1 MKSVLVLLIKFY
13 QNSISQYLPSS
24 CRYLPTCSQYAIDA
38 LNTYGIFKASYVVI
52 KLLLKC
58 NPFNSRGY
66 DPVK

>member
-1 MKSVLVLLIKFY
+1 MKSVLDLLIKFY

-38 LNTYGIFKASYVVI
+38 LNTYGIFKASYLVV
-52 KLLLKC
+52 KRLLKC